1 MMAAK
6 DLSVA
11 LEFDY
16 LRIQNNPAFA
26 MKFDDETRLK
36 EALKNIIE
44 QHKML
49 LSVPD
54 DANPSF
60 LLRAYAVHIS
70 QRGRRV
76 LECNDSS

>member
-1 MMAAK
+1 
-6 DLSVA
+6 
-11 LEFDY
+11 
-16 LRIQNNPAFA
+16 
-26 MKFDDETRLK
+26 LK

>member
-36 EALKNIIE
+36 EE